1 MVCVGHKQQ
10 TARRRS
16 KLCASLLVFF
26 ILAVV
31 VVVVVFVTLAPL
43 LSLHATSSTKEE
55 LQAITERREEEEEEE
70 ITVPRRWRSSNN
82 NNNNN
87 NKHLLL
93 VLDEPWVDAPRA
105 PLPVYAQASFLVAN
119 LVFMV
124 GGFAETVY
132 KTRREVQVWN
142 MKLNQW
148 LPLDTFKPL
157 PENAAETHQ
166 AVASGDGFL
175 FLVSG
180 QLNEACSDDA
190 TKHSWAL
197 HVATDTLMRL
207 PQLPAK
213 RYGANGAYFLGELH
227 AVGGAMENRA
237 TASSQH
243 WMLPFGR
250 ALRAARW
257 PLLDTSSPTD
267 GQQASVSKEDIEK
280 LQQEL
285 DKLRWQEDTEYP
297 EKIVHAGSIV
307 VGNSWY
313 MVAGDRAHE
322 ESTESHKC
330 NSPNKTPSTTAF
342 YRYDFCCDG
351 DSMSRSDRAF
361 PSSSSSTTTTMKRCR
376 QWIRLADLPKAT
388 SHIEQAVVH
397 FEGFLIVVGGSRE
410 LNYLVPFVQAYS
422 IIDNAWNIIHE
433 FAGGIKSVTCWLQNC
448 TTTPVALDTRK
459 QCSLFAA
466 AGEPGKPVHLVPAPP
481 STNRVAHSKLRFVD
495 IGWPEMTTLRSN
507 HLVPVSI
514 NLLKDYSKI
523 GVQGRHNGV
532 LKYALKEMEP
542 FKREEEAAVK
552 PLVVNLKRVG
562 LPVKVSV
569 WTLDG
574 GSSGELMHLAKEHNG
589 VDRPMMVAILYTLSG
604 KAHITLDTGEHTLEP
619 GSVAFSDMQH
629 KPLVSAETDWVALQV
644 TITISAKGLQKLK
657 IGKKITALGH
667 AFKPLRHDP
676 VMRDLLQGNVVPSAE
691 GFFHVDMDG
700 SPRPAAMTKGT
711 QERESK
717 SGNGLLWSLVFGI
730 SGQLTLT
737 WGSAN
742 VSRTSVR
749 TGELVIIPKALE
761 SFSWTK
767 QHSVP
772 CAALAMEL
780 SSSYFARYGHENKKY
795 K

>member
-1 MVCVGHKQQ
+1 MVCVVRQQ

-16 KLCASLLVFF
+16 KLCASLQVFF
-26 ILAVV
+26 VLVV
-31 VVVVVFVTLAPL
+31 VVVAVTLAL
-43 LSLHATSSTKEE
+43 QLSLRATSSTEEE
-55 LQAITERREEEEEEE
+55 LQVRKAITERREEEEEEE
-70 ITVPRRWRSSNN
+70 ITVPSRRRRS
-82 NNNNN
+82 

-105 PLPVYAQASFLVAN
+105 PLPVYSQASFLVDD
-119 LVFMV
+119 LVFLV

-132 KTRREVQVWN
+132 KTRRDVQVWHK
-142 MKLNQW
+142 KLNQW
-148 LPLDTFKPL
+148 LPLGTFKPL

-180 QLNEACSDDA
+180 QLNEACSDD
-190 TKHSWAL
+190 TTRDSWAL

-207 PQLPAK
+207 PQLPVK
-213 RYGANGAYFLGELH
+213 RYGANGAYFLGEFH
-227 AVGGAMENRA
+227 AIGGAMENRA
-237 TASSQH
+237 NASSQH

-250 ALRAARW
+250 ALQAARW
-257 PLLDTSSPTD
+257 PLIDTSSLTD
-267 GQQASVSKEDIEK
+267 GPQASVSKEDIEK

-313 MVAGDRAHE
+313 IVAGDRAHE

-330 NSPNKTPSTTAF
+330 NSPYKTPSTTAF
-342 YRYDFCCDG
+342 HRYDFSCVG
-351 DSMSRSDRAF
+351 DSVSRRGRTF
-361 PSSSSSTTTTMKRCR
+361 PSSSSSSTTITMKRCR
-376 QWIRLADLPKAT
+376 QWIRLADLPKGA
-388 SHIEQAVVH
+388 SHIEQSIVH
-397 FEGFLIVVGGSRE
+397 FEGYLVVVGGSRE

-422 IIDNAWNIIHE
+422 IIDNTWNIIHE

-448 TTTPVALDTRK
+448 TTTEVGLDTRN

-481 STNRVAHSKLRFVD
+481 STNRVAHSKLRLVD
-495 IGWPEMTTLRSN
+495 IGWPEMTTLRSS
-507 HLVPVSI
+507 HLVPVSV

-523 GVQGRHNGV
+523 RVQDRHNGM

-542 FKREEEAAVK
+542 FKREEAEVK

-569 WTLDG
+569 WTLNG
-574 GSSGELMHLAKEHNG
+574 GSSGPVMHLAKEHNG
-589 VDRPMMVAILYTLSG
+589 VDHRPMMVAILCTLSG
-604 KAHITLDTGEHTLEP
+604 KAHITSDTGLHTLEP
-619 GSVAFSDMQH
+619 GSAAYSDLQH

-644 TITISAKGLQKLK
+644 TITISANRLQKLM

-700 SPRPAAMTKGT
+700 PPRPAAKTKQET
-711 QERESK
+711 QERKPK

-749 TGELVIIPKALE
+749 TGELVIIPKALD
-761 SFSWTK
+761 SLSWTK
-767 QHSVP
+767 QHNVP

-780 SSSYFARYGHENKKY
+780 SSSLTLPGMKNNKIKIKKY
-795 K
+795 